1 LSSKAKIKLRLGRKQ
16 DFLELKGYK
25 PGGAKIFGLRMGM
38 PYWLLSS
45 KGKLENKHY
54 ITTQA
59 TDSKQIGD
67 FIMREQI
74 FIPK

>member
-1 LSSKAKIKLRLGRKQ
+1 LEFKAKIKLRLATKK

-25 PGGAKIFGLRMGM
+25 PEGGAIYALRKGV

-45 KGKLENKHY
+45 KGKLENKNY
-54 ITTQA
+54 VTTEA
-59 TDSKQIGD
+59 TDAKQIGD